1 MGFICF
7 NGQLLP
13 AGQPVIAAANPG
25 FRYGEGLFETMKMLQ
40 GNILLFS
47 PHCQRLHQGMSLLG
61 LKPLSTSNNSI
72 ADQVKMLA
80 QKNGCLEMARIRW
93 TVYRQEDGTAGY
105 VLEAFALENEAFR
118 WQERGWQLG
127 LYAENTKA
135 TGTLANLK
143 SANYLVYRLA
153 AAAAAQQGADE
164 CIVLNAHGHVCDG
177 SRTNIFTL
185 KNGLLQTPPL
195 TSGCVAG
202 VMRRHV
208 LHSCSANNIPF
219 AEKDLLPDDLL
230 AADEVFLT
238 NAIQG
243 IRWVSHYQGKEYGN
257 AFTKSLYKQL
267 LAADYQKAL

>member
-25 FRYGEGLFETMKMLQ
+25 FRYGEGLFETMKMLH

-47 PHCQRLHQGMSLLG
+47 LHCQRLQQGMSLLG
-61 LKPLSTSNNSI
+61 MNPLPADNYAI
-72 ADQVKMLA
+72 ADQLKLLA
-80 QKNGCLEMARIRW
+80 QKNGCMELARIRW

-105 VLEAFALENEAFR
+105 VLEAFALESETFR
-118 WQERGWQLG
+118 WQELGWRLG

-135 TGTLANLK
+135 TGPLANLK

-153 AAAAAQQGADE
+153 TAAAAQQGTDE

-177 SRTNIFTL
+177 SRTNIFIL
-185 KNGLLQTPPL
+185 KEGLLQTPPL

-208 LHSCSANNIPF
+208 LHFCSANNIPF

-243 IRWVSHYQGKEYGN
+243 IRWVSHFEGREYGN
-257 AFTKSLYKQL
+257 DFTKGLYEQL
-267 LAADYQKAL
+267 LAADYQKAF

>member
-1 MGFICF
+1 MGFFYF

-40 GNILLFS
+40 GNILLFNH
-47 PHCQRLHQGMSLLG
+47 HCQRLQQGMGLLG
-61 LKPLSTSNNSI
+61 MGHQAADNNAI
-72 ADQVKMLA
+72 AAQAKILA
-80 QKNGCLEMARIRW
+80 QKNGCLKMARIRW
-93 TVYRQEDGTAGY
+93 TVYRQEDGAAGY
-105 VLEAFALENEAFR
+105 VLEASTLEREAFR
-118 WQERGWQLG
+118 WQEQGWLLG

-135 TGTLANLK
+135 TGPLANLK

-177 SRTNIFTL
+177 SRTNIFIL
-185 KNGLLQTPPL
+185 KDGLLQTPPL

-208 LHSCSANNIPF
+208 LHYCSANNISF
-219 AEKDLLPDDLL
+219 AEKELLPDDLL

-257 AFTKSLYKQL
+257 AFTKNLYYNL
-267 LAADYQKAL
+267 LAADYQKAF

>member
-7 NGQLLP
+7 NGELLP

-40 GNILLFS
+40 GNILHFS
-47 PHCQRLHQGMSLLG
+47 LHCQRLQQGLSLLG
-61 LKPLSTSNNSI
+61 MSPLAADNNAI
-72 ADQVKMLA
+72 AGQVKLLA
-80 QKNGCLEMARIRW
+80 QKNGCLKMARIRW
-93 TVYRQEDGTAGY
+93 TVFRQEDGTAGY
-105 VLEAFALENEAFR
+105 VLEAFALESEAFR
-118 WQERGWQLG
+118 WQERGWRLG

-135 TGTLANLK
+135 TGPLANLK

-153 AAAAAQQGADE
+153 AAAAAQQRKDE

-177 SRTNIFTL
+177 SRTNIFIL

-208 LHSCSANNIPF
+208 LQFCSANNVPWV
-219 AEKDLLPDDLL
+219 EKELLPDDLL
-230 AADEVFLT
+230 AADEMFLT

-243 IRWVSHYQGKEYGN
+243 IRWVSHFKGKEYGN
-257 AFTKSLYKQL
+257 AFTKGLYEQL
-267 LAADYQKAL
+267 LAADY